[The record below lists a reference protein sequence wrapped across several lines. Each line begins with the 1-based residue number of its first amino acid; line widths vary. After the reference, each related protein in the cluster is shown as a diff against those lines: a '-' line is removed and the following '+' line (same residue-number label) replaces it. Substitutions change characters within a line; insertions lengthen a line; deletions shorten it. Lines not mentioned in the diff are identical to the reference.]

1 MVTIKTDYVGQ
12 LRTQATHVQS
22 NNNIITDAPT
32 DNNGK
37 GEAFSPTD
45 LVAGSLCS
53 CMMTIMGIMARRD
66 GFDLDGM
73 KGEVTKV
80 MVADPRRIS
89 EIHIDFT
96 WSNPHPEEKM
106 REKLKRGALTCPVA
120 LSLHPDIEQKIN
132 FDF

>member
-1 MVTIKTDYVGQ
+1 MVTIKTDYLGQ
-12 LRTQATHVQS
+12 LRTEATHIQS
-22 NNNIITDAPT
+22 NNKIITDAPN

-53 CMMTIMGIMARRD
+53 CMMTIMGIIARHHN
-66 GFDLDGM
+66 FDLDGM

-80 MVADPRRIS
+80 MVSDPRRVS
-89 EIHIDFT
+89 EVHINFT
-96 WSNPHPEEKM
+96 WPNPPEDKAM
-106 REKLKRGALTCPVA
+106 NAKLKNGALTCPVA
-120 LSLHPDIEQKIN
+120 MSLHPDIKQVIN

>member
-1 MVTIKTDYVGQ
+1 MVTIKTDYLGQ
-12 LRTQATHVQS
+12 LRTGATHIQS
-22 NNNIITDAPT
+22 LNKIITDAPT

-53 CMMTIMGIMARRD
+53 CMMTIMGIIARRHE
-66 GFDLDGM
+66 FDLDGM

-80 MVADPRRIS
+80 MASEPRRIS
-89 EIHIDFT
+89 EVHINFI
-96 WSNPHPEEKM
+96 WPNPSEDKIVLA
-106 REKLKRGALTCPVA
+106 KLKNGALTCPVA
-120 LSLHPDIEQKIN
+120 KSLHSDIKQVIN